1 MIPLSYNNLLP
12 NAPLTELTLLV
23 FDRIRWL
30 NFVKLQQQMVSH
42 ITSFYCKYYLENVS
56 SVNRVDRVVG
66 SMINDRDIFLLYLLE
81 GIFCVLSLTFSTT
94 AQTDLNPLSCGQSIW

>member
-1 MIPLSYNNLLP
+1 MIPLSYNNILP
-12 NAPLTELTLLV
+12 IASLTELTLLI
-23 FDRIRWL
+23 FDRIRGI

-66 SMINDRDIFLLYLLE
+66 SLTNDQDIFF
-81 GIFCVLSLTFSTT
+81 IVP
-94 AQTDLNPLSCGQSIW
+94 A